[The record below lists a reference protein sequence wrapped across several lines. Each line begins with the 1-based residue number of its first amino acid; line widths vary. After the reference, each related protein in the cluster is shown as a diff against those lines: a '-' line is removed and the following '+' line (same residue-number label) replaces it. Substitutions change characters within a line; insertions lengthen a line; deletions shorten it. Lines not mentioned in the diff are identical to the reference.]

1 MAVAEQKKANFGVG
15 PVFLTAISTILG
27 AIMFLRF
34 GYAVGNVGF
43 YGTLGII
50 LIGHLVTI
58 PTAMALAEIATNQ
71 KVEGG
76 GEYYIISR
84 SFGINIGAAI
94 GLALYLSQAI
104 SVAFYLIAFAEAFEP
119 LISYVQTNY
128 DILLDKRLFSL
139 PMLFILFGLMMGK
152 GADLGVKALYAVV
165 ATLFVSLVLFFFG
178 NPVHGLEFNPEMLS
192 AHVEDPD
199 AFFLVFA
206 ICFPAF
212 TGMTAGVGLSGDLK
226 DPSKSIPVG
235 TLAATVVGMVI
246 YVFIA
251 FKLAVSATPTE
262 LDSNQLVMGTIAVW
276 WPIIPIGLAAATF
289 SSALGSIMVA
299 PRTLQALSGD
309 RVFPHAILNRWL
321 SKGTEGANEP
331 RNATHVTAVIAL
343 VFILMGD
350 VNAVAEVISM
360 FFMVTYGSICAIS
373 FFQHFA
379 ANPSYR
385 PIFRSKW
392 YLSLF
397 GAIMCA
403 YLMFMINPAYA
414 IASIIIMTLFYI
426 GISYF
431 TQEKEGM
438 AAIFQG
444 VIFQLSRKLQVF
456 LQKTEKD
463 TKDLGWRPS
472 VVCMCDNSFDRF
484 EAFELMS
491 WMSHRYGFG
500 TYIHFIHGYYDPETK
515 VKADKALNRLIG
527 MAGVSHSN
535 VYLDTLISPS
545 WTSAIA
551 QLVQLP
557 GVSGT
562 ENNML
567 LFEYKKGEQ
576 GHLLDMLDN
585 VSILNT
591 AKFDLCILGSSDR
604 SFGFN
609 REIHVWI
616 GVSDFTN
623 ASLMILLAYIIM
635 GHKDWND
642 GQIKLYALFPEN
654 DMSKQRTYLRE
665 LVESGRIPI
674 SANNIRTLG
683 YKDDVSFESVVSQHS
698 SEADLTIVG
707 FNAKQSKESNVQFFN
722 EFDRL
727 GNVLYVSSQ
736 TEKVIS

>member
-1 MAVAEQKKANFGVG
+1 MPPTKKIGTFGVA

-43 YGTLGII
+43 YGTLAIVF
-50 LIGHLVTI
+50 IGHLVTI

-84 SFGINIGAAI
+84 SFGINIGASI
-94 GLALYLSQAI
+94 GIALYLSQAI
-104 SVAFYLIAFAEAFEP
+104 SVAFYLIAFAEAFDP
-119 LISYVQTNY
+119 VIAYVQENY

-139 PMLFILFGLMMGK
+139 PMLLILFLLMMGK

-165 ATLFVSLVLFFFG
+165 ATLFASLVLFFFG
-178 NPVHGLEFNPEMLS
+178 SPTHGNAFTTEMLT
-192 AHVEDPD
+192 ATTDNPD
-199 AFFLVFA
+199 SFFYVFA

-235 TLAATVVGMVI
+235 TLAATIVGMVV

-251 FKLAVSATPTE
+251 FKLAVSATPNE
-262 LDSNQLVMGTIAVW
+262 LDTNQLIMGNISVW
-276 WPIIPIGLAAATF
+276 WPIIPIGLAAATV

-299 PRTLQALSGD
+299 PRTLQALAGD
-309 RVFPHAILNRWL
+309 RVFPHVILNRWL
-321 SKGTEGANEP
+321 SRGKPVSNEP
-331 RNATHVTAVIAL
+331 RNATIITSVIAF

-350 VNAVAEVISM
+350 VNAVAEIISM

-373 FFQHFA
+373 FLQHFA

-397 GAIMCA
+397 GAIMCV
-403 YLMFMINPAYA
+403 YLMFMINSGYA
-414 IASIIIMTLFYI
+414 IASLVIMTVFYVAI
-426 GISYF
+426 TYF

-444 VIFQLSRKLQVF
+444 VIFQLSRQLQVF
-456 LQKTEKD
+456 VQKSEKD
-463 TKDLGWRPS
+463 TQDLGWRPS
-472 VVCMCDNSFDRF
+472 VICMCDNSFDRF
-484 EAFELMS
+484 QAFDLMR

-500 TYIHFIHGYYDPETK
+500 TYIHFINGYYSKES
-515 VKADKALNRLIG
+515 KADSVVALNRLIS

-557 GVSGT
+557 GISGT

-567 LFEYKKGEQ
+567 MFEFKKGEV
-576 GHLLDMLDN
+576 GHLPDVLENSNIM
-585 VSILNT
+585 ST
-591 AKFDLCILGSSDR
+591 AGFDICVLASSDR
-604 SFGFN
+604 AFGFH
-609 REIHVWI
+609 REIHVWLGI
-616 GVSDFTN
+616 HDFTN
-623 ASLMILLAYIIM
+623 ASLMILLAYIIL
-635 GHKDWND
+635 GHPEWNE
-642 GQIKLYALFPEN
+642 GQIKLFALFPES
-654 DMSKQRTYLRE
+654 DMSTQRTNLRE

-674 SANNIRTLG
+674 SAKNINVLG
-683 YKDDVSFESVVSQHS
+683 YQEDVSFESVVAQNSN
-698 SEADLTIVG
+698 EADLTVIG
-707 FNAKQSKESNVQFFN
+707 FNAQYMKDKHLDFFN
-722 EFDRL
+722 GFDEV
-727 GNVLYVSSQ
+727 GNVLFVSSQ
-736 TEKVIS
+736 TEKVIN

>member
-1 MAVAEQKKANFGVG
+1 MEHQRKTGTFGVA

-43 YGTLGII
+43 YGTLAIV

-94 GLALYLSQAI
+94 GIALYLSQAI

-119 LISYVQTNY
+119 VIGFVEQNY
-128 DILLDKRLFSL
+128 QLTLDKRVFSL
-139 PMLFILFGLMMGK
+139 PMLLILFTLMMGK
-152 GADLGVKALYAVV
+152 GADMGVKALYAVV
-165 ATLFVSLVLFFFG
+165 ATLFASLVMFFIG
-178 NPVHGLEFNPEMLS
+178 SPTHGQDFAPSMLT
-192 AHVEDPD
+192 ATAENPD
-199 AFFLVFA
+199 AFFYVFA

-226 DPSKSIPVG
+226 DPSKSIPLG
-235 TLAATVVGMVI
+235 TLSATIVGMII

-251 FKLAVSATPTE
+251 FKLAISATPSE
-262 LDSNQLVMGTIAVW
+262 LDGNQLIMGEISVW
-276 WPIIPIGLAAATF
+276 WPIIPIGLAAATI

-299 PRTLQALSGD
+299 PRTLQALAGD
-309 RVFPHAILNRWL
+309 RVFPHVLLNRWL
-321 SKGTEGANEP
+321 HRGKAETNEP
-331 RNATHVTAVIAL
+331 RNATMVTTGIAL
-343 VFILMGD
+343 LFVLMGD
-350 VNAVAEVISM
+350 VNAVAEIISM

-397 GAIMCA
+397 GAVMCV

-414 IASIIIMTLFYI
+414 IAAIIIMTIFYI
-426 GISYF
+426 GITYF

-444 VIFQLSRKLQVF
+444 VIFQLSRQLQVF
-456 LQKTEKD
+456 VQKSDKNTQ
-463 TKDLGWRPS
+463 DLGWRPS

-484 EAFELMS
+484 QAFDLMK
-491 WMSHRYGFG
+491 WMSYRYGFG
-500 TYIHFIHGYYDPETK
+500 TYIHFINGYYSKES
-515 VKADKALNRLIG
+515 KAKSEEALERLIS
-527 MAGVSHSN
+527 MAGVSDSN

-557 GVSGT
+557 GISGT
-562 ENNML
+562 DNNML
-567 LFEYKKGEQ
+567 LFEFRKGET
-576 GHLLDMLDN
+576 GHLPDILENVNILSTAGFDM
-585 VSILNT
+585 
-591 AKFDLCILGSSDR
+591 CILASSDR
-604 SFGFN
+604 SFGFH
-609 REIHVWI
+609 REIHVWLGI
-616 GVSDFTN
+616 HDFTN
-623 ASLMILLAYIIM
+623 ASLMILLAYIIL
-635 GHKDWND
+635 GHPDWKS
-642 GQIKLYALFPEN
+642 GQIKLFALYPEKE
-654 DMSKQRTYLRE
+654 MSNQRQNLKE

-674 SANNIRTLG
+674 SAKNINVLS
-683 YKDDVSFESVVSQHS
+683 YQEDVSFESVVGENSNK
-698 SEADLTIVG
+698 ADLTIVG
-707 FNAKQSKESNVQFFN
+707 FNAQFMKEKHHDFFN
-722 EFDRL
+722 GFDQV
-727 GNVLYVSSQ
+727 GNVLFVSSQ
-736 TEKVIS
+736 TENVIN